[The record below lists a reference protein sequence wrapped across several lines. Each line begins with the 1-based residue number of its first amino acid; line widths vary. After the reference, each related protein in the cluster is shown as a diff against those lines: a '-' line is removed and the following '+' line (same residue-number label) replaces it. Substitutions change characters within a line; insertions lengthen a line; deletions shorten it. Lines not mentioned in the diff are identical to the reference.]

1 MNVQKDYK
9 LGGFFGNSQDKFSHM
24 AGAERGFD
32 RKKFRELR
40 RAKRKGTSLS
50 GQDAQDLEYMKK
62 VRGDRMKKAIM
73 GGAAAATGLAALGG
87 AAGMAGG
94 VSKIGAGLGKLKT
107 AAQAGKFK
115 GLFGKLKKAKSAQ
128 EALSDS
134 GFFRGTGSDTANSGQ
149 YGGAPATEIEDMELG
164 EIDEFG
170 NDEEEFDYGGPGGKY
185 GMRILKQGGL
195 VGGQKRLDKNND
207 GRLSR
212 EDFELLR
219 AMFGAK
225 LPR

>member
-9 LGGFFGNSQDKFSHM
+9 LGGLFGNSQDKFSHM
-24 AGAERGFD
+24 AGAEGGFD

-50 GQDAQDLEYMKK
+50 GQDAQALEYMKK
-62 VRGDRMKKAIM
+62 VRGDRFKKALI

-94 VSKIGAGLGKLKT
+94 VGKIGAGLGKLKT

-115 GLFGKLKKAKSAQ
+115 GFLGKAMKAKN
-128 EALSDS
+128 LL
-134 GFFRGTGSDTANSGQ
+134 GI
-149 YGGAPATEIEDMELG
+149 GGDKGGNMETTQNLYDADPAAAEEVMDPN
-164 EIDEFG
+164 FG
-170 NDEEEFDYGGPGGKY
+170 NNTGDPNFDFGRY
-185 GMRILKQGGL
+185 GMRILKEGGL

-207 GRLSR
+207 GRISR

>member
-9 LGGFFGNSQDKFSHM
+9 LGGLFGNSQDKFSHM
-24 AGAERGFD
+24 AGAEGGFD

-50 GQDAQDLEYMKK
+50 GQDAQALEYMKN
-62 VRGDRMKKAIM
+62 VRGDRFKKALI

-94 VSKIGAGLGKLKT
+94 VGKIGAGLGKLKT

-115 GLFGKLKKAKSAQ
+115 GLFGKLNKARKTQ
-128 EALSDS
+128 QALGES
-134 GFFRGTGSDTANSGQ
+134 GFFRGMGETPGSDV
-149 YGGAPATEIEDMELG
+149 YGAPGMDIDNMELG

-170 NDEEEFDYGGPGGKY
+170 NDEEEFDYGRY
-185 GMRILKQGGL
+185 GMKVLREGGL
-195 VGGQKRLDKNND
+195 VGGQKSLDKNND

>member
-24 AGAERGFD
+24 AGAEGGFD

-50 GQDAQDLEYMKK
+50 GQDAQALEYMKK
-62 VRGDRMKKAIM
+62 VRGDRVKKAIM

-115 GLFGKLKKAKSAQ
+115 GFLGKAKKAQ
-128 EALSDS
+128 EALAGS
-134 GFFRGTGSDTANSGQ
+134 GFFKGTGSATADSGQ

-164 EIDEFG
+164 EIDEFE

-185 GMRILKQGGL
+185 GMRILKEGGL
-195 VGGQKRLDKNND
+195 VGGQRRLDKNND

>member
-9 LGGFFGNSQDKFSHM
+9 LGGLFGNSQDKFSHM
-24 AGAERGFD
+24 AGAEGGFD

-50 GQDAQDLEYMKK
+50 GQDAQALQYMKA
-62 VRGDRMKKAIM
+62 VRGDRFKKALV

-94 VSKIGAGLGKLKT
+94 VGKIGAGLGKLKT

-115 GLFGKLKKAKSAQ
+115 GLLGKAMKAKN
-128 EALSDS
+128 LL
-134 GFFRGTGSDTANSGQ
+134 GI
-149 YGGAPATEIEDMELG
+149 GGDKGGNMETTQNLYDADPAAAEEVMDPN
-164 EIDEFG
+164 FG
-170 NDEEEFDYGGPGGKY
+170 NNTGDPNFDFGRY
-185 GMRILKQGGL
+185 GMRILKEGGL
-195 VGGQKRLDKNND
+195 VGGQKSLDKNND